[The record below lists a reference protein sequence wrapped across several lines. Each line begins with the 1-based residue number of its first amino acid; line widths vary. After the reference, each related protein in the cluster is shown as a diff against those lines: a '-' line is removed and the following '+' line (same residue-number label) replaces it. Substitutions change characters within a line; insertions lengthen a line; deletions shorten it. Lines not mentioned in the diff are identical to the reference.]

1 MPGVEVFFSFPTSP
15 PSSVQACQ
23 VSFSTSWWHQLHSC
37 SLLLYTRLRLRIRC
51 TTESSKLIYLSFY
64 FLGLCTME
72 RERERERELSGYAE
86 KQKDYGYI
94 HWGSEKLRNNL
105 ITFVERGLAKP
116 KEARYLRMQNDFPG
130 EEKLP
135 TEGAIKKTRFR
146 SYSVS
151 SVGGAA
157 KKAELW
163 TQRECV
169 TVRRWQ
175 SCMGT
180 IIIHQKTLRS
190 QGWCLRL
197 KLHTDT
203 ANHKL

>member
-37 SLLLYTRLRLRIRC
+37 SHLSVIHSFTSANQVQDWIIKTDLLILLFSRIVYNG
-51 TTESSKLIYLSFY
+51 K
-64 FLGLCTME
+64 
-72 RERERERELSGYAE
+72 RERALFGYAE

-94 HWGSEKLRNNL
+94 YWGSENLRNNL

-116 KEARYLRMQNDFPG
+116 KDARYLRMQKDFPG
-130 EEKLP
+130 EKKLP
-135 TEGAIKKTRFR
+135 TEGGIKKTRFR

-163 TQRECV
+163 TQRQCV

-203 ANHKL
+203 ANQKL